1 MQKLY
6 TTETLAELL
15 QVSPR
20 TIRRERKEGRLPFV
34 RVRGQIRY
42 RESDVRAY
50 LEHNATRNRALDLL
64 PLLAEM
70 DEARVRARVNDPLI
84 KPRPAYHYRLPNCSI
99 ERTTWSLAEA
109 WNLWVVVEQVAE
121 SGAELDELGRH
132 FRDAHRPLLGVS
144 RSGWVE
150 HVEGWLWRR
159 GWA

>member
-50 LEHNATRNRALDLL
+50 LERNASMTEGGSTLTGT
-64 PLLAEM
+64 
-70 DEARVRARVNDPLI
+70 VNWG
-84 KPRPAYHYRLPNCSI
+84 
-99 ERTTWSLAEA
+99 ER
-109 WNLWVVVEQVAE
+109 
-121 SGAELDELGRH
+121 
-132 FRDAHRPLLGVS
+132 
-144 RSGWVE
+144 
-150 HVEGWLWRR
+150 
-159 GWA
+159 

>member
-50 LEHNATRNRALDLL
+50 LERNASAGYEVDTAAAANWK
-64 PLLAEM
+64 E
-70 DEARVRARVNDPLI
+70 V
-84 KPRPAYHYRLPNCSI
+84 
-99 ERTTWSLAEA
+99 
-109 WNLWVVVEQVAE
+109 
-121 SGAELDELGRH
+121 
-132 FRDAHRPLLGVS
+132 
-144 RSGWVE
+144 
-150 HVEGWLWRR
+150 
-159 GWA
+159 

>member
-50 LEHNATRNRALDLL
+50 LEHNASLSSDTGALGGQ
-64 PLLAEM
+64 
-70 DEARVRARVNDPLI
+70 VNWG
-84 KPRPAYHYRLPNCSI
+84 
-99 ERTTWSLAEA
+99 ER
-109 WNLWVVVEQVAE
+109 
-121 SGAELDELGRH
+121 
-132 FRDAHRPLLGVS
+132 
-144 RSGWVE
+144 
-150 HVEGWLWRR
+150 
-159 GWA
+159 

>member
-50 LEHNATRNRALDLL
+50 LERNASLSADGSS
-64 PLLAEM
+64 M
-70 DEARVRARVNDPLI
+70 GGQVNWG
-84 KPRPAYHYRLPNCSI
+84 
-99 ERTTWSLAEA
+99 ER
-109 WNLWVVVEQVAE
+109 
-121 SGAELDELGRH
+121 
-132 FRDAHRPLLGVS
+132 
-144 RSGWVE
+144 
-150 HVEGWLWRR
+150 
-159 GWA
+159 

>member
-50 LEHNATRNRALDLL
+50 LEHNASMSSGGSSMAGT
-64 PLLAEM
+64 
-70 DEARVRARVNDPLI
+70 VNWG
-84 KPRPAYHYRLPNCSI
+84 
-99 ERTTWSLAEA
+99 ER
-109 WNLWVVVEQVAE
+109 
-121 SGAELDELGRH
+121 
-132 FRDAHRPLLGVS
+132 
-144 RSGWVE
+144 
-150 HVEGWLWRR
+150 
-159 GWA
+159 

>member
-50 LEHNATRNRALDLL
+50 LERNASLSLESDSMASHATWG
-64 PLLAEM
+64 
-70 DEARVRARVNDPLI
+70 
-84 KPRPAYHYRLPNCSI
+84 
-99 ERTTWSLAEA
+99 ER
-109 WNLWVVVEQVAE
+109 
-121 SGAELDELGRH
+121 
-132 FRDAHRPLLGVS
+132 
-144 RSGWVE
+144 
-150 HVEGWLWRR
+150 
-159 GWA
+159 

>member
-50 LEHNATRNRALDLL
+50 LERNASMS
-64 PLLAEM
+64 M
-70 DEARVRARVNDPLI
+70 DEDV
-84 KPRPAYHYRLPNCSI
+84 
-99 ERTTWSLAEA
+99 
-109 WNLWVVVEQVAE
+109 
-121 SGAELDELGRH
+121 LGSALSWR
-132 FRDAHRPLLGVS
+132 
-144 RSGWVE
+144 
-150 HVEGWLWRR
+150 EG
-159 GWA
+159 